1 MSDWIAVGVVPS
13 VDSTVYWGRMQCT
26 AFALLRHG
34 ANGAFDEDEEPAKL
48 KRVSLAQSDERMTVQ
63 RIDTLVTWYVLL
75 MRDF

>member
-1 MSDWIAVGVVPS
+1 MSFLPLI
-13 VDSTVYWGRMQCT
+13 
-26 AFALLRHG
+26 LRFTG
-34 ANGAFDEDEEPAKL
+34 TGCSAQLSLYFVMEQMEAFDENEERAKD